1 MTLTQKVWGGAW
13 EYLFLTSCP
22 PVILTIRQFGKHCTA
37 FTSLLTQVCP
47 PRTQPSCC
55 PGFVRDLTHPCA
67 EFLRAAYSLLQSPFC
82 CSFLHGK
89 TLHES
94 GSVSTTQ
101 QGQSQSH
108 RQPPPASC
116 SSSSILRF
124 GEGPSSTRTAEPGI
138 FGTSL
143 LHFLLHSSFPD
154 HNFLVISTSHITQIE
169 SSSSPLSYCLF
180 DIPLHFSPRPAC

>member
-13 EYLFLTSCP
+13 EFLFLTSCP

-94 GSVSTTQ
+94 GSVSATQ

-116 SSSSILRF
+116 SSSCVLRF
-124 GEGPSSTRTAEPGI
+124 SEGPIAHPNGRARNLWHVLASLSP
-138 FGTSL
+138 SL
-143 LHFLLHSSFPD
+143 LVS
-154 HNFLVISTSHITQIE
+154 
-169 SSSSPLSYCLF
+169 
-180 DIPLHFSPRPAC
+180 